1 MKCGK
6 VSHIVR
12 RSRVFRSGSAHVE
25 RTDEVAF
32 LCSDCFEREFGG

>member
-6 VSHIVR
+6 VTQIVR
-12 RSRVFRSGSAHVE
+12 RSRVFRAGSAHVE
-25 RTDEVAF
+25 WPDEVAF